1 MQHSRYTDQVATLT
15 RIDHDRGFQGASSA
29 ILGHSRWP
37 IPNPS
42 ATAPMSSTP
51 LQFDLN
57 HKDGL
62 LPTSKIKLK
71 NRIRAVSDPTAES
84 GDLLYVLGANA
95 PI

>member
-1 MQHSRYTDQVATLT
+1 
-15 RIDHDRGFQGASSA
+15 
-29 ILGHSRWP
+29 
-37 IPNPS
+37 
-42 ATAPMSSTP
+42 MSSTP